1 MDYSILEYAQ
11 EAAVV
16 LVVFIFVKFISE
28 MGKAYIARKRA
39 PIAVNYVCQVHTCPN
54 CGCEFR
60 SCVIH
65 KRRDDEVVFTEATQE

>member
-28 MGKAYIARKRA
+28 MGRAYIDRKRS
-39 PIAVNYVCQVHTCPN
+39 PIEVKYVCQLHICPN

-60 SCVIH
+60 TCVTK
-65 KRRDDEVVFTEATQE
+65 KRRENETVFNAATEK